1 VSDVFQPEQV
11 LSGRYRVLRK
21 IGGGG
26 MADVYLCEDLS
37 LGRRVALKV
46 LLQRFLDDPNFVER
60 FRREAKAAAGLNQ
73 PNLVSIYDWGEV
85 DGTYFIVMEYVEGET
100 LKDLVRRQGRLGGSE
115 AVRILLQLLA
125 ALEFAHRTGIVH
137 RDVKPQNVMLD
148 RHGNVKVTDF
158 GIARAGDSG
167 MTEAGSIL
175 GTAQYLAPEQAK
187 GQRVDERSDLYSVGI
202 VLYEMLTGTVPFK
215 GDSAVTVA
223 LKHVNQMAAEPAQL
237 VPGMPYALNQ
247 IVLKAIAKDPDQR
260 YQTAEQFAR
269 DLRSAQVGGP
279 VAAAAFDPGA
289 EATRL
294 MGAGTVAGAGATSVM
309 TGGPLAQTT
318 GDRGRRRRRWRWVLV
333 IVLLLLVIAAAAYGL
348 VRAMGAGSVA
358 VPTVV
363 GKSRAVAVSRL
374 QEAGFKVGSVQE
386 EYSDKYDAGVV
397 SRQEPVGGT
406 KLRKGDTVD
415 LWVSKGSE
423 TVTLKNFTG
432 WSAQQVQGWL
442 AKNGLSGNGKPG
454 KSGAVPSGKVFKQD
468 PPAGQQVKRGDT
480 ITYWVSSGK
489 PQATVPDLTNLTQ
502 DEARTALADAG
513 LLLGAVT
520 PEPSTTAPSGDV
532 IRQDPAAG
540 VEVAKGSAV
549 NIVVSSGSP
558 SPSPSPSPTTSPV
571 TIPNVY
577 GMDSTSATDTLTADG
592 FDVKV
597 KQKGGTGQPPGT
609 VVEMVPDAGTV
620 VASGSKVL
628 LVIAK

>member
-1 VSDVFQPEQV
+1 MSDVFQPEQV

-26 MADVYLCEDLS
+26 MADVYLCEDLT

-73 PNLVSIYDWGEV
+73 ANLVSIYDWGEV

-115 AVRILLQLLA
+115 AVRISLQLLA

-137 RDVKPQNVMLD
+137 RDVKPQNVMID
-148 RHGNVKVTDF
+148 RDGNVKVMDF

-187 GQRVDERSDLYSVGI
+187 GQPVDERSDLYSVGI

-223 LKHVNQMAAEPAQL
+223 LKHVNEMAAEPAQL

-279 VAAAAFDPGA
+279 VAAAAFDPAA

-294 MGAGTVAGAGATSVM
+294 MGAGAVAGAAATSVM
-309 TGGPLAQTT
+309 TGGPLAQTA
-318 GDRGRRRRRWRWVLV
+318 GDRGRRRRRWPWVLV

-348 VRAMGAGSVA
+348 VRAMGSGGVA
-358 VPTVV
+358 VPSVV
-363 GKSRAVAVSRL
+363 GQSRAAAL
-374 QEAGFKVGSVQE
+374 TTLDEAGFKAGVHQ
-386 EYSDKYDAGVV
+386 EYSEKYAKGVV
-397 SRQEPVGGT
+397 SRQAPVGGT

-415 LWVSKGSE
+415 VWVSQGSA
-423 TVTLKNFTG
+423 TVTLQDFKG
-432 WSAQQVQGWL
+432 WTSTEVQAYL
-442 AKNGLSGNGKPG
+442 RQNELSGLEKSG

-468 PPAGQQVKRGDT
+468 PPAGDEVKRGDT

-489 PQATVPDLTNLTQ
+489 PQAIVPDLTNLTQ
-502 DEARTALADAG
+502 DAARTALADAG

-520 PEPSTTAPSGDV
+520 PEPSTTVPSGQI
-532 IRQDPAAG
+532 IRQNPSAG
-540 VEVAKGSAV
+540 VRVAEGSSV
-549 NIVVSSGSP
+549 SIVVSSGSP
-558 SPSPSPSPTTSPV
+558 SPSPSPTTSSV
-571 TIPNVY
+571 TIPNVLS
-577 GMDSTSATDTLTADG
+577 MDATTATEELSAAGL
-592 FDVKV
+592 VV
-597 KQKGGTGQPPGT
+597 VVRQKAGTGQPPGT
-609 VVEMVPDAGTV
+609 VLETRPDAGTV
-620 VASGSKVL
+620 VASGSTVL

>member
-26 MADVYLCEDLS
+26 MADVYLCEDLT

-73 PNLVSIYDWGEV
+73 ANLVSIYDWGEV

-115 AVRILLQLLA
+115 AVRISLQLLA
-125 ALEFAHRTGIVH
+125 ALEFAHRSGIVH

-148 RHGNVKVTDF
+148 RHGNVKVMDF

-223 LKHVNQMAAEPAQL
+223 LKHVNEMAAEPAQL
-237 VPGMPYALNQ
+237 VPGLPYALNQ

-348 VRAMGAGSVA
+348 VRAMGAGSGV

-363 GKSRAVAVSRL
+363 GKSKAVAL
-374 QEAGFKVGSVQE
+374 TKLEEAGFKAGGVQE
-386 EYSDKYDAGVV
+386 EYSDKYDQGFV
-397 SRQEPVGGT
+397 SRQAPPGGT

-423 TVTLKNFTG
+423 TVTLKDFTG

-442 AKNGLSGNGKPG
+442 AKNRLSGNGKHG
-454 KSGAVPSGKVFKQD
+454 KSGAVASGEVFKQD
-468 PPAGQQVKRGDT
+468 PPSGQQVKRGDT
-480 ITYWVSSGK
+480 ITYWVSSG
-489 PQATVPDLTNLTQ
+489 N
-502 DEARTALADAG
+502 R
-513 LLLGAVT
+513 
-520 PEPSTTAPSGDV
+520 
-532 IRQDPAAG
+532 RR
-540 VEVAKGSAV
+540 
-549 NIVVSSGSP
+549 P
-558 SPSPSPSPTTSPV
+558 SPISPTTRRTRRRRPWSTPV
-571 TIPNVY
+571 CC
-577 GMDSTSATDTLTADG
+577 SARSRPSRA
-592 FDVKV
+592 
-597 KQKGGTGQPPGT
+597 PRCP
-609 VVEMVPDAGTV
+609 A
-620 VASGSKVL
+620 AR
-628 LVIAK
+628 